1 MTAFGLT
8 ATATAGHPH
17 APRSPWLVELR
28 ATLKLAAPLIL
39 TNLAQHGLV
48 TSDVVL
54 LGRLGAEPLAAGAL
68 ATSLYFILFI
78 CGIGLASAVSPLI
91 AGAVGR
97 GDPAGDDV
105 RRIVGAGLWAVT
117 IAAAPVMLALWQ
129 TEPLLLAMGQQPD
142 LAHDAGHYMRA
153 LQWSM
158 WPALAFMALRA
169 SLSALKRPGWP
180 LAISV
185 AALPVNVGLA
195 LWLAFDGPGCLGLGL
210 VGVGL
215 ATTLAA
221 FLSLTALVL
230 VILHAPDLA
239 RRRLFSGVWRPQAA
253 RLAAMFRL
261 GLPMAATGLAEAS
274 LFEAAVLGMGLF
286 GTAPLAAHAVTIQ
299 IAAICFMV
307 PNGIGQAATVR
318 VGRAFGA
325 GDRPGLRRAGAIA
338 ILLGFGFMSLCALA
352 QVTLPRPLIG
362 LFLDLDAPGN
372 AAVIPYAVSFIGL
385 AALFAMA
392 DGIQSVALGALRGL
406 QDTRVPMLIALFG
419 YWIVGIPAGIGLAWG
434 LGYAGSG
441 IWMGFC
447 AGLAVVAAMLV
458 TRWLTLS
465 RAVVAKPR

>member
-1 MTAFGLT
+1 MIALDVAAGPSERRQPSRGPWMT
-8 ATATAGHPH
+8 
-17 APRSPWLVELR
+17 ELR
-28 ATLKLAAPLIL
+28 ATLVLAAPLIL

-48 TSDVVL
+48 TADVVL

-78 CGIGLASAVSPLI
+78 CGIGLASVVSPLI

-97 GDPAGDDV
+97 GDSADHDV
-105 RRIVGAGLWAVT
+105 RRIVAAGLWAVT
-117 IAAAPVMLALWQ
+117 IAIVPVMLALWH
-129 TEPLLLAMGQQPD
+129 TEDMLLAMGQQPK
-142 LAHDAGHYMRA
+142 LAEDAGLYMRA

-169 SLSALKRPGWP
+169 SLSALERPGWP
-180 LAISV
+180 LAISL

-195 LWLAFDGPGCLGLGL
+195 IWLAFEGPGLLGLGM

-221 FLSLTALVL
+221 FLSLAALAAVMML
-230 VILHAPDLA
+230 APGL
-239 RRRLFSGVWRPQAA
+239 RQRRLFLGLWRPNAA
-253 RLAAMFRL
+253 RLATTFRL

-325 GDRPGLRRAGAIA
+325 EDRTAMRRAGTIA
-338 ILLGFGFMSLCALA
+338 ILLGFGFMSACALV
-352 QVTLPRPLIG
+352 QVTLPRALIG

-372 AAVIPYAVSFIGL
+372 AEVIPYAVTFIGF

-392 DGIQSVALGALRGL
+392 DGVQSVALGALRGM
-406 QDTRVPMLIALFG
+406 QDTRVPMAIALFG
-419 YWIVGIPAGIGLAWG
+419 YWVIGIPAGILAAWG
-434 LGYAGSG
+434 LGFGGAG

-447 AGLAVVAAMLV
+447 AGLAVVAVMLV
-458 TRWLTLS
+458 RRWRSLS
-465 RAVVAKPR
+465 GTAVLRP

>member
-1 MTAFGLT
+1 MTSLGFT
-8 ATATAGHPH
+8 AASRERLSPSPNPWAT
-17 APRSPWLVELR
+17 ELR
-28 ATLKLAAPLIL
+28 ATLALAAPLIL

-48 TSDVVL
+48 TADVVV

-91 AGAVGR
+91 AGAAGR
-97 GDPAGDDV
+97 GDGACDDV

-117 IAAAPVMLALWQ
+117 IACVPVMLALWH
-129 TEPLLLAMGQQPD
+129 TEPLLLAMGQQPE
-142 LAHDAGHYMRA
+142 LARDAGLYMRA

-169 SLSALKRPGWP
+169 SLSALERPGWP

-195 LWLAFDGPGCLGLGL
+195 IWFAFEGLGSLGLGL

-221 FLSLTALVL
+221 FLSLAALIAT
-230 VILHAPDLA
+230 ILLAPDLK
-239 RRRLFSGVWRPQAA
+239 RHRMFSGIWRPDAA
-253 RLAAMFRL
+253 RLSAMFRL

-372 AAVIPYAVSFIGL
+372 AEVIPYAITFIGL

-392 DGIQSVALGALRGL
+392 DGVQSVALGALRGL
-406 QDTRVPMLIALFG
+406 QDTRVPMLIALVG
-419 YWIVGIPAGIGLAWG
+419 YWIVGIPVGIGLAWDLG
-434 LGYAGSG
+434 LAGAG
-441 IWMGFC
+441 IWLGFC
-447 AGLAVVAAMLV
+447 AGLSVVATMLV
-458 TRWLTLS
+458 LRWLSLS
-465 RAVVAKPR
+465 RKAAARQ